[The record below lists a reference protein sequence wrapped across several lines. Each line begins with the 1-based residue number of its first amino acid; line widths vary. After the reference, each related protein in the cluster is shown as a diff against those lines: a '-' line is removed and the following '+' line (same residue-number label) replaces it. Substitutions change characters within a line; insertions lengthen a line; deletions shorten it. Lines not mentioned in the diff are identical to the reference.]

1 MKQKKMLA
9 LTPSQLKQ
17 LYRHELPE
25 LTGIAARSGD
35 AQIFKTHLSEYMAG
49 HPQAESRGRQANST
63 SD

>member
-35 AQIFKTHLSEYMAG
+35 AQTFKTHLSEYMAG
-49 HPQAESRGRQANST
+49 HPQAESEVQADST

>member
-25 LTGIAARSGD
+25 LTGIRRPKPEMHRLSKHICRSIWRD
-35 AQIFKTHLSEYMAG
+35 IPKRKVRPAS
-49 HPQAESRGRQANST
+49 
-63 SD
+63 